1 MPVMNSLAQLQFAD
15 LYLGHP
21 SLEHRLS
28 RLPGAQVEALPQ
40 DAGLRQD
47 IDRLLDACREARNGT
62 PGANEF
68 KLAHEDLH
76 YRVAVM
82 QTPHGAMFVLRRLA
96 GQIGTLA
103 ELGVPAAW
111 IRQLM
116 APDLTGLFIVSGA
129 AKMGKTTTA
138 CALVQERLRAF
149 GGVAVT
155 TEGPVEL
162 PLEGAHG
169 DGICYQTITA
179 RDTPSFID
187 SFRSATRWG
196 ARIILVHE
204 IREAQ
209 VAAEVLQAS
218 LNGHLIISTMLGDDV
233 VRTVSTLHMLAGR
246 VLGSDTASA
255 LLADGLAGVLHQRLA
270 SAPTRRQL
278 ETEFLL
284 LSGMETGKRMLR
296 DGQFEH
302 LRHAMR
308 QQVGSLLMDS
318 ARSPTAA

>member
-1 MPVMNSLAQLQFAD
+1 MPVMNSLTQLPFSD

-21 SLEHRLS
+21 SLEDRYA
-28 RLPGAQVEALPQ
+28 RQPGARVEALPA
-40 DAGLRQD
+40 DAVLRLEL
-47 IDRLLDACREARNGT
+47 DRLLDACRAAQAHSTATELN
-62 PGANEF
+62 
-68 KLAHEDLH
+68 LAHDGVH

-103 ELGVPAAW
+103 ELGIPPAR
-111 IRQLM
+111 IRQLL
-116 APDLTGLFIVSGA
+116 AQDLSGLFIVSGA

-138 CALVQERLRAF
+138 CALVRERLRAF

-179 RDTPSFID
+179 RDTDSFID

-218 LNGHLIISTMLGDDV
+218 LNGHLIISTMLGEDV

-246 VLGSDTASA
+246 DLGCGPARA

-270 SAPTRRQL
+270 PVPARRPL

-284 LSGMETGKRMLR
+284 LRGAETGKRMLR
-296 DGQFEH
+296 DGQFEQ
-302 LRHAMR
+302 LRHEMR
-308 QQVGSLLMDS
+308 QQVDSLLMDS
-318 ARSPTAA
+318 AGAAR

>member
-1 MPVMNSLAQLQFAD
+1 MSVMTSLAQLQFAD

-21 SLEHRLS
+21 SLEDRFS
-28 RLPGAQVEALPQ
+28 NLPGAHVEALPR

-47 IDRLLDACREARNGT
+47 AGRLLDACRAYQHGQ
-62 PGANEF
+62 PAANSEF
-68 KLAHEDLH
+68 KLAHEGMH

-103 ELGVPAAW
+103 ELGVPPAY
-111 IRQLM
+111 IRQLL
-116 APDLTGLFIVSGA
+116 PQDLSGLFIVAGA
-129 AKMGKTTTA
+129 PKMGKTTTA

-179 RDTPSFID
+179 RDTRSFID

-233 VRTVSTLHMLAGR
+233 VRTISTLHMLAGR
-246 VLGSDTASA
+246 TLGSGPACA
-255 LLADGLAGVLHQRLA
+255 LLADGLAGMLHQRLEP
-270 SAPTRRQL
+270 APARRRL

-284 LSGMETGKRMLR
+284 LRGTETGKRMLR
-296 DGQFEH
+296 DGQFAH
-302 LRHAMR
+302 LRHEMR
-308 QQVGSLLMDS
+308 QQVDTLLMNTAGA
-318 ARSPTAA
+318 AR